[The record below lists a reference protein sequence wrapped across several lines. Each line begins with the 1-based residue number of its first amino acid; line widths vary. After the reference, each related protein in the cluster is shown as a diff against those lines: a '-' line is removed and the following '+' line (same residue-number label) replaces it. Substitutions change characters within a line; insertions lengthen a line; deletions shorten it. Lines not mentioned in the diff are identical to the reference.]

1 MKDWWMDIP
10 AQQIKKGN
18 KRKDKITKRESEIDV
33 PQKYLMHEMNLM
45 SDLSIDKHVFWEH

>member
-1 MKDWWMDIP
+1 MDIP